1 MTKTKKGIVVF
12 LILLLL
18 PLLFFYQAISGNN
31 IIVSGDFS
39 GSDLLDLHLP
49 FKYILHNYFSQG
61 KLPLWEP
68 NLSLGFPILA
78 EGQSGPLY
86 PTNLLF
92 SLLPPHFAL
101 TLSIITTFILA
112 GLASFIYAR
121 SLKLSRFSSLVSALT
136 FAFSAFFVTRLKHV
150 NMIAVAAWVPFLF
163 WTTKSLFNQKKL
175 RYAILTG
182 IGIALQFLAGHP
194 QMAFFSLAIFLI
206 YFVFEFTLSAKKTN
220 FATAFPISS
229 LTLFIIGITAL
240 GLSAIQILP
249 TLELTQL
256 SERQEYTL
264 QTATAYPFHPK
275 NLISFISPYYFGN
288 PATGS
293 YRENMHLTG
302 IFWENASYIG
312 LLPIILAVWAI
323 INAFRKKPRPSHN
336 LFFIGLAVFSLLM
349 MLGRFTSL
357 YPLLWQLLP
366 GFQLFR
372 FPTRFNLFLIL
383 SLSILSGSGAQL
395 LLQKTQKLKA
405 RPKLREKEEAR
416 FSWPLKTWQTQALIL
431 GFIIIDLFV
440 FASSYLSYLPSDK
453 FLEQPKIAK
462 RLTDDK
468 DIFRIYSLTQYD
480 QNPYGILGW
489 KKNQDTLL
497 AIRQALP
504 PNNNILYNLASF
516 TDRAWFEGGLG
527 LKRRHRLENFLL
539 KENRSPVITGKILG
553 TFNVKY
559 IISFA
564 ESIGIEIEKIEEYD
578 LGEQFASSLKLFKNN
593 QVIPR
598 VLFLPEAKVVEDE
611 EAAFKRLIALEFL
624 PTKTVILEK
633 QPSKLPPQFT
643 GILDDFRKQ
652 NPVTI
657 TSYQNTQVI
666 IEADVKSHGFLVLS
680 DINYPGWK
688 AQVDGNQQ
696 EILQAN
702 YLVRALELE
711 PGTHTI
717 RFYFDPLSF
726 QALK

>member
-1 MTKTKKGIVVF
+1 
-12 LILLLL
+12 
-18 PLLFFYQAISGNN
+18 
-31 IIVSGDFS
+31 
-39 GSDLLDLHLP
+39 
-49 FKYILHNYFSQG
+49 
-61 KLPLWEP
+61 
-68 NLSLGFPILA
+68 
-78 EGQSGPLY
+78 
-86 PTNLLF
+86 
-92 SLLPPHFAL
+92 
-101 TLSIITTFILA
+101 
-112 GLASFIYAR
+112 
-121 SLKLSRFSSLVSALT
+121 
-136 FAFSAFFVTRLKHV
+136 
-150 NMIAVAAWVPFLF
+150 
-163 WTTKSLFNQKKL
+163 
-175 RYAILTG
+175 
-182 IGIALQFLAGHP
+182 
-194 QMAFFSLAIFLI
+194 
-206 YFVFEFTLSAKKTN
+206 
-220 FATAFPISS
+220 
-229 LTLFIIGITAL
+229 
-240 GLSAIQILP
+240 
-249 TLELTQL
+249 
-256 SERQEYTL
+256 
-264 QTATAYPFHPK
+264 
-275 NLISFISPYYFGN
+275 
-288 PATGS
+288 
-293 YRENMHLTG
+293 
-302 IFWENASYIG
+302 
-312 LLPIILAVWAI
+312 
-323 INAFRKKPRPSHN
+323 
-336 LFFIGLAVFSLLM
+336 
-349 MLGRFTSL
+349 
-357 YPLLWQLLP
+357 
-366 GFQLFR
+366 
-372 FPTRFNLFLIL
+372 
-383 SLSILSGSGAQL
+383 
-395 LLQKTQKLKA
+395 
-405 RPKLREKEEAR
+405 
-416 FSWPLKTWQTQALIL
+416 
-431 GFIIIDLFV
+431 
-440 FASSYLSYLPSDK
+440 LPSDK

-497 AIRQALP
+497 A
-504 PNNNILYNLASF
+504 
-516 TDRAWFEGGLG
+516 G

-633 QPSKLPPQFT
+633 QPSNLPPQFT

-726 QALK
+726 RLGAAISIITLTIILILSGLSLIRKKIRSPKKAKL